1 MRLRELECELAAHG
15 FTFART
21 NGAHRV
27 YRNCVGQFVVVCT
40 ENGRPTFDKGHVREI
55 RKQLRTHRAPQDH
68 QKVSA

>member
-1 MRLRELECELAAHG
+1 MTLRELESELESHG

-27 YRNCVGQFVVVCT
+27 YRNCTGQFVVVCL

-55 RKQLRTHRAPQDH
+55 RKQLRKQRATQDQ